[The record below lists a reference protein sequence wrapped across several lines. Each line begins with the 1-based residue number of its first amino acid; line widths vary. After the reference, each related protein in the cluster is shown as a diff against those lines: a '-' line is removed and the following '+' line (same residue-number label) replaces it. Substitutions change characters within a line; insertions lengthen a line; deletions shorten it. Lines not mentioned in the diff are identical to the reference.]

1 MSASAMS
8 ASFKRSRHGRSGK
21 SPARQRGIALLVAI
35 LLVAL
40 GTIIAASIA
49 YENAM
54 TARRGAATLALDQS
68 VLVGQAAEALAAYG
82 LRAVWRSDKN
92 HIYIG
97 QGWDKPVGP
106 VEVVPDVMLT
116 ASLEDLSGRF
126 NLNSLV
132 NATDGSVNQTNF
144 AAFQQLLTYL
154 DIEPKWAGYIV
165 DWIDPDIV
173 PQNPDGAEDSVYMG
187 QVPPYR
193 TPNMYITSASEILA
207 LPGFGHD
214 RYAKLAPYI
223 VALPIDAKL
232 NICTASGLVL
242 DAFTPGRREYSLDPD
257 QLLKNRESAGACFP
271 SLQEYQQAI
280 AQSPQQPPPPSNGTP
295 KTGAPA
301 PSPAAEFAQN
311 SPYFRLTSFVTIGS
325 TEFNL
330 YSLLYQD
337 QTGSV
342 RPLLRTYT
350 PD

>member
-1 MSASAMS
+1 LIASNR
-8 ASFKRSRHGRSGK
+8 RSRQWRSGRLP
-21 SPARQRGIALLVAI
+21 SRQRGIALLVAV

-40 GTIIAASIA
+40 GTIIAAAIA

-54 TARRGAATLALDQS
+54 TARRGAATFALDQS
-68 VLVGQAAEALAAYG
+68 VLIGEAAESLAAYG
-82 LRAVWRSDKN
+82 LREVWRSDKQ

-106 VEVVPDVMLT
+106 VEVVPEVMLT

-132 NATDGSVNQTNF
+132 SADGTVDKTAF
-144 AAFQQLLTYL
+144 AAFQQLLTFV

-187 QVPPYR
+187 QSPPYR
-193 TPNMYITSASEILA
+193 TPNMYITSASELLA

-214 RYAKLAPYI
+214 RYKKLAPYV
-223 VALPIDAKL
+223 VALPVDAKV
-232 NICTASGLVL
+232 NVCTASGLVL
-242 DAFTPGRREYSLDPD
+242 DAFIPGRREFGLDPAGL
-257 QLLKNRESAGACFP
+257 QKNRESAGACFP
-271 SLQEYQQAI
+271 TLQEYQA
-280 AQSPQQPPPPSNGTP
+280 AFASGGGGTSS
-295 KTGAPA
+295 TTSRGTNDSATM
-301 PSPAAEFAQN
+301 FAMN
-311 SPYFRLTSFVTIGS
+311 SSYFRLTSFVTIGA

-337 QTGSV
+337 ATGSV
-342 RPLLRTYT
+342 RPLLRSYT

>member
-1 MSASAMS
+1 MTSPN
-8 ASFKRSRHGRSGK
+8 KRSRQWRSGRL
-21 SPARQRGIALLVAI
+21 PARQRGIALLVAV

-40 GTIIAASIA
+40 GTMIAAAIA

-54 TARRGAATLALDQS
+54 TARRGAATFALDQS
-68 VLVGQAAEALAAYG
+68 VLIGEAAEALAAYG
-82 LRAVWRSDKN
+82 LREVWRSDKL
-92 HIYIG
+92 HTYIG

-132 NATDGSVNQTNF
+132 NSDGTVNETAF
-144 AAFQQLLTYL
+144 AAFQQLLAYL
-154 DIEPKWAGYIV
+154 EIEPKWAGYIV

-187 QVPPYR
+187 QSPPYR
-193 TPNMYITSASEILA
+193 TPNMYITSASELLA

-214 RYAKLAPYI
+214 RYKKLAPYV

-232 NICTASGLVL
+232 NICTAPGMVL
-242 DAFTPGRREYSLDPD
+242 DAYTPGRREFSLDPAGL
-257 QLLKNRESAGACFP
+257 QKSRESAGGCFP
-271 SLQEYQQAI
+271 SLQEYQQAF
-280 AQSPQQPPPPSNGTP
+280 AQAPKPPTTTQNKNQSPNQPQ
-295 KTGAPA
+295 APGV
-301 PSPAAEFAQN
+301 EFATN
-311 SPYFRLTSFVTIGS
+311 SSYFRLTSFVTIGS

-337 QTGSV
+337 ATGSV
-342 RPLLRTYT
+342 RPLLRSYT

>member
-1 MSASAMS
+1 LTSLD
-8 ASFKRSRHGRSGK
+8 KRSRQWRSGRL
-21 SPARQRGIALLVAI
+21 PARQRGIALLVAI

-40 GTIIAASIA
+40 GTMIAAAIA

-54 TARRGAATLALDQS
+54 TARRGAATFALDQS
-68 VLVGQAAEALAAYG
+68 VLIGEAAEALAAYG
-82 LRAVWRSDKN
+82 LREVWRSDKL
-92 HIYIG
+92 HTYIG

-132 NATDGSVNQTNF
+132 NADGTVNATAF
-144 AAFQQLLTYL
+144 AAFQQLLSYL
-154 DIEPKWAGYIV
+154 EIEPKWGGYLV

-187 QVPPYR
+187 QSPPYR
-193 TPNMYITSASEILA
+193 TPNMYITSASELLA
-207 LPGFGHD
+207 LPGFGRD
-214 RYAKLAPYI
+214 RYKKLAPYV

-232 NICTASGLVL
+232 NVCTASGMVL
-242 DAFTPGRREYSLDPD
+242 DAYTPGRREYSLDPAGL
-257 QLLKNRESAGACFP
+257 QKNRESAGACFP
-271 SLQEYQQAI
+271 TLQEYQQAF
-280 AQSPQQPPPPSNGTP
+280 AQAPKPPTTTNGTQ
-295 KTGAPA
+295 TQTQTQTPA
-301 PSPAAEFAQN
+301 VEFATN
-311 SPYFRLTSFVTIGS
+311 SSYFRLTSFVTIGS

-337 QTGSV
+337 ATGSV
-342 RPLLRTYT
+342 RPLLRSYT